1 MNEFD
6 DRGFSR
12 TMMGLGSKEDIR
24 VAENAYNGKSIATKS
39 TKEFTSIPKN
49 STMKSLLKTD
59 KDGASSE

>member
-1 MNEFD
+1 
-6 DRGFSR
+6 
-12 TMMGLGSKEDIR
+12 MMGLGSKEEIK

-39 TKEFTSIPKN
+39 TKEFTSVPKN